1 MDRTESWVCNWLS
14 IIGTKMQN
22 RKWIILIIA
31 LFFVVFVL
39 VIRMRI
45 EDIVRR
51 LSSSEKKTDYQTTMG
66 FVPDE
71 AYPWV
76 AKLRMRKIIPHVKEN
91 DTVLEYGVR
100 FGWNLALI
108 KCKKRLGF
116 DLSDSLAP
124 IVREHGIEFINDLV
138 AISDDSIDVIICH
151 HQLEHE
157 LAPAEVLSA
166 LKRIL
171 RPNGKLLLFV
181 PYEKGKRTLGYDMY
195 DRYHRLYSWNVQTL
209 GNLVKANGFKVIEG
223 QVGRYGYERFS
234 AVLANRYKLGELGF
248 RVIRRAIHLVR
259 PGYEVELVATKD

>member
-1 MDRTESWVCNWLS
+1 MR
-14 IIGTKMQN
+14 N

-31 LFFVVFVL
+31 LFFIVLVL
-39 VIRMRI
+39 VIRMKT
-45 EDIVRR
+45 EDIVER
-51 LSSSEKKTDYQTTMG
+51 LSSSGKETDYQTAMG

-76 AKLRMRKIIPHVKEN
+76 ANLRMGKITPHVKQD

-100 FGWNLALI
+100 FGWNLALVR
-108 KCKKRLGF
+108 CKKRLGF

-124 IVREHGIEFINDLV
+124 IVREHGIQFINDLA

-157 LAPAEVLSA
+157 LAPAKVLSA

-181 PYEKGKRTLGYDMY
+181 PYEKGKRTRRYETN

-234 AVLANRYKLGELGF
+234 AVLAARYKLGELGF
-248 RVIRRAIHLVR
+248 RVIRRTIHLVR
-259 PGYEVELVATKD
+259 PGYEVEMVAIKD